1 MPEFTRRLTS
11 ALEARAPGGD
21 SGGRPSAVMLVVFG
35 RDGAP
40 HLLLTKRT
48 DHLHHHPGQVSLP
61 GGRHEPEDADLLTTA
76 LRETEEEVGIPADAL
91 RVLGRLDD
99 VHTVASDFL
108 MTPWVALAEP
118 LPELRPDP
126 FEIARVLE
134 VPVAEL
140 LVADAALPPDP
151 SVRTLRYPLAGE
163 DVWGA
168 TARVL
173 RCFCAV
179 LGPTRAA

>member
-1 MPEFTRRLTS
+1 MPVLVSQLES
-11 ALEARAPGGD
+11 ALGRRTPRGD
-21 SGGRPSAVMLVVFG
+21 AIGRPSAVMLILFPRG
-35 RDGAP
+35 ETP

-48 DHLHHHPGQVSLP
+48 DHLHHHPGQISLP
-61 GGRHEPEDADLLTTA
+61 GGRLEPHDADLLETA
-76 LRETEEEVGIPADAL
+76 FRETEEEVGVPREAL

-99 VHTVASDFL
+99 VNTVASDFL
-108 MTPWVALAEP
+108 MTPWVAVADP
-118 LPELRPDP
+118 LPELRPDR

-134 VPVAEL
+134 VPVADL
-140 LVADAALPPDP
+140 LRADAALPASPG
-151 SVRTLRYPLAGE
+151 VRTLRYPLDGE

-179 LGPTRAA
+179 LASTAPG